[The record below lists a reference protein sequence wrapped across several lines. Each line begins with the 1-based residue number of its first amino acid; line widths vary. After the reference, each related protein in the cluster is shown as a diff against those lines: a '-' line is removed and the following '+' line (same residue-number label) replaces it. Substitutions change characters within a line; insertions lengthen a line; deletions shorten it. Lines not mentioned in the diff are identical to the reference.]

1 MVSNPTLYRS
11 IGLKIESGEEGTRS
25 FNLGIDLGLWRFF
38 SFYEYCT
45 SLQLLLL
52 LLIHTFSVLS
62 LQLKKLR

>member
-11 IGLKIESGEEGTRS
+11 IGLEIESGEGGTHS

-45 SLQLLLL
+45 SLQCDIIILLMEKFNVNASRPNL
-52 LLIHTFSVLS
+52 
-62 LQLKKLR
+62 